1 MKKQAPFSVI
11 YEDDDLIVVY
21 KERNVFSIRTNDK
34 HTYSHNLYH
43 YIHEYLSKKGERP
56 FIVHRLDY
64 ETSGIM
70 LFAKR
75 EDLKEMLQKEFEMHR
90 VKRLYEAAIDERIS
104 PNLHFDVKQ
113 KLGSNGKGGKVFLDP
128 INGKEAITHL
138 TSKNQIQI
146 GTVLDISIDTG
157 RRAQIRMAITS
168 LGFHLL
174 GDLKYSSTP
183 AKRMYLNAYELDFDE
198 SLPIKEHHFKVKPLW
213 LLED

>member
-1 MKKQAPFSVI
+1 MKKQVPFTII
-11 YEDDDLIVVY
+11 YEDDKIIVAY

-34 HTYSHNLYH
+34 RTYSHNLYH

-75 EDLKEMLQKEFEMHR
+75 EDLKEALQKEFEMHR
-90 VKRLYEAAIDERIS
+90 VKRLYEAVIEERIA

-138 TSKNQIQI
+138 KSGNQIQI
-146 GTVLDISIDTG
+146 GTVLDVSIETG
-157 RRAQIRMAITS
+157 RRA
-168 LGFHLL
+168 
-174 GDLKYSSTP
+174 
-183 AKRMYLNAYELDFDE
+183 
-198 SLPIKEHHFKVKPLW
+198 
-213 LLED
+213 